1 MINILSVIPLCPRIK
16 VLDIG
21 AMAIGEDIYTALTAA
36 GIATIVGFECVRA
49 ECEKLNA
56 MSNGAHIFLPYA
68 LGDGRQRTLYHGSAS
83 MTSSL
88 YEADMALLEKFQN
101 LANLARVVRQE
112 TIATHRLDD
121 IPEAADPDFIKLDVQ
136 GAELDVMNGADKALA
151 AAVVIHTEVAFVSGY
166 KDAPLFAEVD
176 QRLRRAGFVFHKFN
190 GFGGRTFKPLVVNN
204 DINQALSQML
214 WADAVYVRDFMALAS
229 VPGDK
234 LLKMAVI
241 LHLVYGSVDL
251 ALQVLIAYD
260 VKMGTAT
267 ANAYFSGLTGQ
278 VLPPDAHLY

>member
-1 MINILSVIPLCPRIK
+1 MINILSVIPPCPRIK

-21 AMAIGEDIYTALTAA
+21 AMATGDDIYTALTAA
-36 GIATIVGFECVRA
+36 GLATIIGFECVQE

-56 MSNGAHIFLPYA
+56 ASNGVHRFLPYA
-68 LGDGRQRTLYHGSAS
+68 LGDGRQRTLYHGRAS

-101 LANLARVVRQE
+101 LANLAEVVRRE

-136 GAELDVMNGADKALA
+136 GAELDVMNGADNALA
-151 AAVVIHTEVAFVSGY
+151 TSVVIHTEVAFLHGY

-176 QRLRRAGFVFHKFN
+176 QRLRRAGFVFHRFH
-190 GFGGRTFKPLVVNN
+190 GFGSRAFKPLVINN
-204 DINQALSQML
+204 DLNQGLSQML
-214 WADAVYVRDFMALAS
+214 WADAVYVRDFMALDQ
-229 VPGDK
+229 VPADK

-241 LHLVYGSVDL
+241 LHLIYGSVDL
-251 ALQVLIAYD
+251 ALQVLMAYD
-260 VKMGTAT
+260 AKMASTTAS
-267 ANAYFSGLTGQ
+267 AYLSGLTGQ
-278 VLPPDAHLY
+278 ML